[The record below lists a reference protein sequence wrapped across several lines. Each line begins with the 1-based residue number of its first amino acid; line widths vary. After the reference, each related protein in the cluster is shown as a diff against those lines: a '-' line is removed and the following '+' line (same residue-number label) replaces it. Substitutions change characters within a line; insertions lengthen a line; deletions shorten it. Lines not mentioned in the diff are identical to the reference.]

1 MSVVAMYIAFQ
12 LAAFLF
18 FTGEQN
24 KIAALV
30 AKEHFLGEP
39 TFPMSRTYDAIF
51 LIILAFSIATAMYH
65 TSLFTDAFV
74 NIAFVSSIL
83 ISRNLMQIRG
93 VYLGMQRNRLYSFS
107 ILLENFV
114 KFILVMVAA
123 FTSQNYE
130 FMVLGLAAAPAV
142 TWAFHRIQLNKSF
155 AVSQQIDG
163 GMTKL
168 FSTFLFIQL
177 SFFLTFDLPYIL
189 INTTSGSSELSASL
203 AFLGI
208 FAKIIFFGSISFS
221 LIVIAKIA
229 GSSNSVDNLRT
240 LNMSYLMI
248 IIGSIILVVL
258 TAFFPDEII
267 LLISTN
273 DFLYLSDKLYVALT
287 SACCFTLLFVTLNG
301 LAAKNDIFLSRIV
314 VTLLAATTFLSVGVS
329 AEYLSVSQFLYCQII
344 LFLIF
349 LFFCNLMMR
358 VDQIGQKLRSN

>member
-1 MSVVAMYIAFQ
+1 M
-12 LAAFLF
+12 
-18 FTGEQN
+18 
-24 KIAALV
+24 
-30 AKEHFLGEP
+30 GEP

-123 FTSQNYE
+123 SFRKITSSWYSDLRLLQQN
-130 FMVLGLAAAPAV
+130 LG
-142 TWAFHRIQLNKSF
+142 FHRIQLNKSF

-168 FSTFLFIQL
+168 FSTFLLFNYL
-177 SFFLTFDLPYIL
+177 FLTFDLPYIL

-203 AFLGI
+203 AFVDLQNHLLDQC
-208 FAKIIFFGSISFS
+208 FS

-240 LNMSYLMI
+240 LNMSY
-248 IIGSIILVVL
+248 
-258 TAFFPDEII
+258 
-267 LLISTN
+267 
-273 DFLYLSDKLYVALT
+273 
-287 SACCFTLLFVTLNG
+287 
-301 LAAKNDIFLSRIV
+301 R
-314 VTLLAATTFLSVGVS
+314 
-329 AEYLSVSQFLYCQII
+329 
-344 LFLIF
+344 
-349 LFFCNLMMR
+349 
-358 VDQIGQKLRSN
+358 